1 MNVNVWVEV
10 EFEAKVEMEA
20 YTPLEVEVEVEEA
33 EVEAGRKSQRVV
45 GRLECVTLTPHWH
58 CSSSSP
64 GQHEG
69 QRCGR
74 RGTDLPN
81 THTHLDTHLIGAPS
95 RV

>member
-1 MNVNVWVEV
+1 MNVWVEV

-58 CSSSSP
+58 CSSALRDSMRGSVVGAAAPTSP
-64 GQHEG
+64 
-69 QRCGR
+69 
-74 RGTDLPN
+74 
-81 THTHLDTHLIGAPS
+81 THTHI
-95 RV
+95 